1 MKQAIHRKRSILL
14 HRKYSKILILLE
26 KIYIEIDQSE
36 ITTDLQ
42 MKFRKSSLSSP
53 KMELL
58 SRRPSNDRISTLK
71 RSRSFRASVK
81 LMSKIRNHANLRL
94 TTGFD
99 LSSISK
105 DLKKERNL
113 YVIEESRDSVRSL
126 NLRKED
132 ASSRIDDK
140 SDENEIFSNPRKIS
154 VSSNDIGSQE
164 ITKDLKSKL
173 SLTDKIMGKGRKDTE
188 KPSTKNESIKS
199 PKGIRIF
206 RKKRSV
212 ETFQDDAR
220 EKNCSVSY
228 ETDIHQPNKN
238 VFYENPTFVLDTSLD
253 SSISSF
259 LYKEEEKEEEQRQD
273 YKNEHPVSCERDI
286 LTVVVDS
293 HKATINKPFDYKI
306 NYEQDRYDDEK
317 CLEKSQN
324 AFRSRCETDPLRCF
338 CEERNKNSQANA
350 TNGNRRTAESFGG
363 FDRSRIKFYSKIHE
377 TRKNASNYL
386 QDQKF
391 FDNVKTCSS
400 KSCKIRTVDN
410 FTNFWMSRR
419 GNSFRSK
426 MAADKR
432 DVRET
437 KDYERIDQER
447 ALVSTSSGSSTLDQ

>member
-1 MKQAIHRKRSILL
+1 
-14 HRKYSKILILLE
+14 
-26 KIYIEIDQSE
+26 
-36 ITTDLQ
+36 

-58 SRRPSNDRISTLK
+58 SRRSSNDRISTLK

-113 YVIEESRDSVRSL
+113 YVIEESRNSVRSL
-126 NLRKED
+126 NLRKDD

-140 SDENEIFSNPRKIS
+140 SENEIFSNPRKIS

-173 SLTDKIMGKGRKDTE
+173 SLTDKIMGKGRKNTE
-188 KPSTKNESIKS
+188 KLPKNESIKS
-199 PKGIRIF
+199 PKVIRIF
-206 RKKRSV
+206 RRKRSV
-212 ETFQDDAR
+212 ENSQDDTR

-228 ETDIHQPNKN
+228 ETDIQQPSKN
-238 VFYENPTFVLDTSLD
+238 VFYENPTFVFDTSLD
-253 SSISSF
+253 SSVSSF
-259 LYKEEEKEEEQRQD
+259 LYEEEEKKEEQRQD
-273 YKNEHPVSCERDI
+273 YKIERPVSCERDI
-286 LTVVVDS
+286 LTVIVDS
-293 HKATINKPFDYKI
+293 HKATINKPFDHKI

-350 TNGNRRTAESFGG
+350 ANGNRRTAESFGG
-363 FDRSRIKFYSKIHE
+363 FDRSKIKFHSKVHE
-377 TRKNASNYL
+377 TTRKNASNYL
-386 QDQKF
+386 QNQKF

-410 FTNFWMSRR
+410 FTNFWVSKR

-432 DVRET
+432 DMKET

-447 ALVSTSSGSSTLDQ
+447 GLVSTSSGSSTLDQ